1 MSNTTWLTQMS
12 AKLADLE
19 SESAKFYEKGV
30 KSSGPKAR
38 KLLQEIKALCQ
49 EGREHI
55 QETTKASAGS
65 KTKA

>member
-12 AKLADLE
+12 SKLSELE
-19 SESAKFYEKGV
+19 SESSKFYEKGV

-38 KLLQEIKALCQ
+38 KILQDIKALCQ

-55 QETTKASAGS
+55 QETTKASA
-65 KTKA
+65 KAKA